1 MKVREKRGVYI
12 LPNLLTTASMFAGFY
27 AIIASIQGHWEKAV
41 IAILV
46 SGFLDGLDGRIA
58 RLTGTVSRFGVE
70 YDSLADLVA
79 FGAAPAILI
88 FTYALN
94 SLGRWGWLA
103 AFLYLAC
110 GALRLARFNTQV
122 KTVDT
127 RYFIGLPIPAA
138 AGALALSVINTSQW
152 HIPQEIVQYLLLTL
166 TYFLSFLMVSTI
178 RYYSFKDLEWV
189 KHKPFRASVLGVLF
203 LVVIMSHPF
212 FMLWCISLIYMFSGP
227 ITLIY
232 YLMHRR
238 KIQIKKKETLLGG

>member
-1 MKVREKRGVYI
+1 MKVKEKRGVYI

-41 IAILV
+41 IAILI

-58 RLTGTVSRFGVE
+58 RLTGTVSPFGVE
-70 YDSLADLVA
+70 YDSLADLIA

-122 KTVDT
+122 KKVDAH
-127 RYFIGLPIPAA
+127 YFTGLPIPAA
-138 AGALALSVINTSQW
+138 ALALALTAINSLQW
-152 HIPQEIVQYLLLTL
+152 KIPQEVTQYLLLAL
-166 TYFLSFLMVSTI
+166 TYLLSFLMVSTI
-178 RYYSFKDLEWV
+178 RYRSFKDLEWV
-189 KHKPFRASVLGVLF
+189 RHKPFQASVLGVLF

-212 FMLWCISLIYMFSGP
+212 LMLWCISLIYMLSGP
-227 ITLIY
+227 ASLSF
-232 YLMHRR
+232 YLMRRR
-238 KIQIKKKETLLGG
+238 KIQAEKETLLGG